1 MGPLYR
7 LYSSQK
13 RVSLMGG
20 RLGCREREI
29 AVIVS
34 EVGVE
39 GLRPVMPGVFILRK
53 WAKSRL

>member
-1 MGPLYR
+1 M
-7 LYSSQK
+7 
-13 RVSLMGG
+13 
-20 RLGCREREI
+20 GCREREI

-53 WAKSRL
+53 WQNRGYDRPMSLSHVGMGHGVGLLV